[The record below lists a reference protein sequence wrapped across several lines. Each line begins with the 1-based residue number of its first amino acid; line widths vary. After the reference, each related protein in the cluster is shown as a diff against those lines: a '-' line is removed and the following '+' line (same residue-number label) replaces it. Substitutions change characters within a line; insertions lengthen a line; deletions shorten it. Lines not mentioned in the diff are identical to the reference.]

1 MPFTVRDRA
10 PPRVPNDFQIEP
22 DAGYAPTDEEKAV
35 VASFHET
42 LGQLAG
48 NAALDGKGGGSGR
61 VARHRS

>member
-35 VASFHET
+35 VASIHET

-48 NAALDGKGGGSGR
+48 DPA
-61 VARHRS
+61 